1 MPWIGR
7 VSLLYGR
14 IRDYDRAGVRGC
26 FCVDDNDLLR
36 QRDQTEES
44 GGKKKKGGEI
54 GWCNSILERE
64 RRRGGGERAANTL
77 LHKDKDLSTSRR
89 SCPRRRSEIPGT

>member
-64 RRRGGGERAANTL
+64 MRRGGGGERDEREREREREREPLILYYTMI
-77 LHKDKDLSTSRR
+77 K
-89 SCPRRRSEIPGT
+89 I